1 MANILIYSNNPT
13 LAAHW
18 THALIGDY
26 SVSMLPNIHTE
37 FSADAV
43 LIEAKKLDE
52 DAGLLSLF
60 AHSSSRVLVVGSDWP
75 ERKQIEVMVL
85 GAAGY
90 CEQTEPAEL
99 LKRALESILKGE
111 IWLRRS
117 LVPKVIEALTSAR
130 QIQGGDGKSQDFEDL
145 LKLYETLSVREMEVA
160 NMIALGENNK
170 RIALIMN
177 ISERTVKA
185 HLSSIFRKLNIDDR
199 LHLAIFLKEIEPHRR

>member
-1 MANILIYSNNPT
+1 M
-13 LAAHW
+13 
-18 THALIGDY
+18 IGDHN
-26 SVSMLPNIHTE
+26 VNMLPNIHTE
-37 FSADAV
+37 FTADAV
-43 LIEAKKLDE
+43 LIDAKKLDE
-52 DAGLLSLF
+52 DAGLLSIF
-60 AHSSSRVLVVGSDWP
+60 AHSTSRFLVVGCGWP

-111 IWLRRS
+111 IWLRRA

-130 QIQGGDGKSQDFEDL
+130 QIQGGDGKSQDFEEL
-145 LKLYETLSVREMEVA
+145 LKLFETLSAREMEVA
-160 NMIALGENNK
+160 QMIAQGENNK
-170 RIALIMN
+170 RIALILN

-199 LHLAIFLKEIEPHRR
+199 LHLAIFLKEIEQHRR